1 MKITTAII
9 VILILCGC
17 FGKTPTLNTGHEGK
31 AIPSMKLLLLDSA
44 TIIDTKT
51 WMKGKAIVLI
61 DISPYCPYCR
71 ALTQKIIDENKDLS
85 EIQFVMLSQF
95 PLTSL
100 KSYTAEYKLNSYPN
114 MTIARDYDGSFEKYF
129 DSPGV
134 PCLAIYGKDGL
145 LKQVLMGKVNA
156 SLIKDIALE

>member
-9 VILILCGC
+9 VILCLCGC
-17 FGKTPTLNTGHEGK
+17 FGKRPTLNTGHEGK
-31 AIPSMKLLLLDSA
+31 PIPSLKLLLLDST

-51 WMKGKAIVLI
+51 WMKGKPIVLI

-71 ALTQKIIDENKDLS
+71 ALTQKIVDENKDLS
-85 EIQFVMLSQF
+85 DIQFILLSQF
-95 PLTSL
+95 PLTTL
-100 KSYTAEYKLNSYPN
+100 KNYTTEYKLKAYQN
-114 MTIARDYDGSFEKYF
+114 MTVARDYNGSFGKYF

-134 PCLAIYGKDGL
+134 PCLAIYGKDRI

-156 SLIKDIALE
+156 SLIKDIAFE